1 MNHNSPY
8 NLQVYCDSDWAGDHK
23 DHKSMTGYVIILNGT
38 AISWKSTKQS
48 GVATSTVEA
57 EYIVLA
63 TTTAEVL
70 WMQALLQ
77 EARYNNNNNN
87 QSNATVINSD
97 NNGAI
102 NIANNGIVGNQIK
115 YINIKHHLI
124 KHNIES
130 NTIALSHC
138 SSKNNMA
145 NMFMKALPYPCFV
158 ECRVEMGIEEIL
170 I

>member
-1 MNHNSPY
+1 M
-8 NLQVYCDSDWAGDHK
+8 
-23 DHKSMTGYVIILNGT
+23 MGYVTMLNGT
-38 AISWKSTKQS
+38 AISWKSRKQS

-57 EYIVLA
+57 EYIALA
-63 TTTAEVL
+63 TTTTEVL
-70 WMQALLQ
+70 WIQVLLQ
-77 EARYNNNNNN
+77 EAGYNNN

-102 NIANNGIVGNQIK
+102 NIANNGIVSNQIK
-115 YINIKHHLI
+115 HIDIKHHLI

-130 NTIALSHC
+130 NTIALKHC
-138 SSKNNMA
+138 NSENNIA
-145 NMFMKALPYPCFV
+145 NIFMKALPYPYFA